1 MFTGI
6 IEDLGEVIEAK
17 SVNGGMVMKFSC
29 QFAGELSVDDSVSVN
44 GVCQTVVACDEST
57 FTTQLVEETLRKTS
71 FGQRKPG
78 DKVNLERSLTFDQRL
93 DGHVVQGHVDTVGT
107 VKEVLQ
113 EETGWLYTIAFPDEY
128 ADYIV
133 GRGSIALDGISLT
146 VARDERTDFTVAIIP
161 FTYEHTN
168 MHTLKPGDQVNL
180 EFDILGKYVL
190 RYLKNREGNT

>member
-1 MFTGI
+1 MRKPF
-6 IEDLGEVIEAK
+6 AK
-17 SVNGGMVMKFSC
+17 P
-29 QFAGELSVDDSVSVN
+29 ASVSEN
-44 GVCQTVVACDEST
+44 PA
-57 FTTQLVEETLRKTS
+57 
-71 FGQRKPG
+71 

-146 VARDERTDFTVAIIP
+146 VARD
-161 FTYEHTN
+161 
-168 MHTLKPGDQVNL
+168 Q
-180 EFDILGKYVL
+180 
-190 RYLKNREGNT
+190 KNRLHRCHHSLHL